1 MTYYQIDGKVYYL
14 NLDNLFSIV
23 SDTPQKERPIST
35 TITQVYGDNDEI
47 EGNAKEI
54 VESKSNFNET
64 MNNVRYDMLKNLI
77 TCLLTTTV
85 DTDGAILRVTHLKD
99 MTFAQGLCFNT
110 LIEYNILSEVDTNE

>member
-14 NLDNLFSIV
+14 NIDNLFSIV

-77 TCLLTTTV
+77 TCLLTTTI
-85 DTDGAILRVTHLKD
+85 DTEGAILRVTHLKD

>member
-14 NLDNLFSIV
+14 NIDNLFSIV

-85 DTDGAILRVTHLKD
+85 DTDGAILRVIHLKD